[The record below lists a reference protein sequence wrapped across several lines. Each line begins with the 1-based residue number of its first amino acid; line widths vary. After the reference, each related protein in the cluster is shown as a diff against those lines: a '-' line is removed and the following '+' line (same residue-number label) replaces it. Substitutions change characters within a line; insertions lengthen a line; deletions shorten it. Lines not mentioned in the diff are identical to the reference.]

1 MIHLDATFEGFH
13 KKIIQFKTL
22 MMLEKSFAIV
32 CLNQKK
38 EMKEADIGKLKGQEI
53 NEQPIF

>member
-1 MIHLDATFEGFH
+1 MIHLDATFEAFH
-13 KKIIQFKTL
+13 KKIIHFKTL

-38 EMKEADIGKLKGQEI
+38 EMKEADIG
-53 NEQPIF
+53 IFNRKT